1 MTFPNAHNVIGI
13 IPNNRFGIL
22 GIAGTQIPDVTEPA
36 VPHQRVYYVDGGSTG
51 PANDLSDGMTPYTPK
66 RTIAAALALCVSG
79 QDDIVVVLNYGGN
92 ARAVETFPIAL
103 SKDMVHVVGVGN
115 PAQKWPCVSVL
126 APAGA
131 DTAKSAFLVT
141 GNRCEISGLE
151 LGGGNTA
158 PCVAVGAVGGAAP
171 WGVWIHDC
179 WFGISTDTVGQD
191 GVGVLAGADAP
202 MLRIENCEFGLS
214 VTRDGIRIAGNATRG
229 MIIGNIF
236 KRMAGI
242 AINVSAVACSI
253 RGNTMFLPSNTAGK
267 GITLAAAALG
277 CYVSHNYANFG
288 DTEMANN
295 PYTDGAAGGAN
306 DWVFNWKSITALMPA

>member
-1 MTFPNAHNVIGI
+1 MTFPNPQNMLGI
-13 IPNNRFGIL
+13 IPNDRWGVL
-22 GIAGTQIPDVTEPA
+22 GVPGTAHPDVSLPA
-36 VPHQRVYYVDGGSTG
+36 VPHSRVYYVDGGSTG
-51 PANDLSDGMTPYTPK
+51 PTNNNEDGMTPETPK
-66 RTIAAALALCVSG
+66 RTLQAGIDLCVSG
-79 QDDIVVVLNYGGN
+79 QDDVVVVLNYGGN
-92 ARAVETFPIAL
+92 ARAVEAWPVL
-103 SKDMVHVVGVGN
+103 LNKDMVHLVGVGN
-115 PAQKWPCVSVL
+115 PAQKWPVVSVL
-126 APAGA
+126 APGGA
-131 DTAKSAFLVT
+131 DTARPAILVT
-141 GNRCEISGLE
+141 GHRCSISGLE

-158 PCVAVGAVGGAAP
+158 ACIYLGTVGLISP

-179 WFGISTDTVGQD
+179 WFGVSTDSVGQD
-191 GVGVLAGADAP
+191 GIGILAGADAP
-202 MLRIENCEFGLS
+202 MARIEACEFGPS
-214 VTRDGIRIAGNATRG
+214 ITRDGIRIAGNSTRG
-229 MIIGNIF
+229 MIISNIF

-306 DWVFNWKSITALMPA
+306 DWVFNWKSITATMPA